1 MTIKSEGTTPDSP
14 APESTPEA
22 KLRERAHLL
31 RATVVAL
38 AEKLDP
44 FPPFYGMMTL
54 QAIELEM
61 PSSPE
66 FQIPTDLG
74 CVVILPTG
82 EISELDLRMIPGAV
96 GPVEVDHVE
105 QLTEL
110 DLTPEQYI
118 AYATTAIQVLQVEL
132 ARQG

>member
-1 MTIKSEGTTPDSP
+1 
-14 APESTPEA
+14 
-22 KLRERAHLL
+22 
-31 RATVVAL
+31 
-38 AEKLDP
+38 
-44 FPPFYGMMTL
+44 
-54 QAIELEM
+54 
-61 PSSPE
+61 
-66 FQIPTDLG
+66 
-74 CVVILPTG
+74 VVILPTG

>member
-1 MTIKSEGTTPDSP
+1 MAD
-14 APESTPEA
+14 
-22 KLRERAHLL
+22 RL

-38 AEKLDP
+38 AAKLDR
-44 FPPFYGMMTL
+44 FPSFYGMTTL

-61 PSSPE
+61 PPSPE
-66 FQIPTDLG
+66 FQLPNDLG
-74 CVVILPTG
+74 CVVILPNG

-96 GPVEVDHVE
+96 GPAEVDHVE

-118 AYATTAIQVLQVEL
+118 AYATAAIQVLQVEL
-132 ARQG
+132 ARQGEPD